1 MLTNYQESVEDL
13 MNEIIWEDV
22 LEVSESYEMDS
33 AQNKS
38 IENPQTRTNIKEE
51 SQIKNLIN
59 HSKRQD

>member
-1 MLTNYQESVEDL
+1 MKFASEENAKSYFQMLTNYQESVEDL

-38 IENPQTRTNIKEE
+38 IENP
-51 SQIKNLIN
+51 
-59 HSKRQD
+59 